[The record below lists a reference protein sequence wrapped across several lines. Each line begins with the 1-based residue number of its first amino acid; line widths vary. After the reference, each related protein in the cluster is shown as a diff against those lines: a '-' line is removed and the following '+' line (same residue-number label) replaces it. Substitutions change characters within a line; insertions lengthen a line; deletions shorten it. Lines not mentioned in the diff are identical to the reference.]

1 MAKQPKLAQRQ
12 LSVKGHYISV
22 GLIGD
27 IGYIEITDNNIYPE
41 GDSRYDRQE
50 QNFNTMMIPLMTR
63 AQLKELS
70 VAIKEVLKNSK

>member
-1 MAKQPKLAQRQ
+1 MPKETKLAQRNI
-12 LSVKGHYISV
+12 SVRGHYIGV

-27 IGYIEITDNNIYPE
+27 IGYIEITDNNIYPDN
-41 GDSRYDRQE
+41 DSRAERQN

-63 AQLKELS
+63 EQLKELK

>member
-1 MAKQPKLAQRQ
+1 MAHKIKLAQRNI
-12 LSVKGHYISV
+12 SVRGHYIGV
-22 GLIGD
+22 GLTGD

-41 GDSRYDRQE
+41 GDSRNDRQE

-63 AQLKELS
+63 EQLKELS